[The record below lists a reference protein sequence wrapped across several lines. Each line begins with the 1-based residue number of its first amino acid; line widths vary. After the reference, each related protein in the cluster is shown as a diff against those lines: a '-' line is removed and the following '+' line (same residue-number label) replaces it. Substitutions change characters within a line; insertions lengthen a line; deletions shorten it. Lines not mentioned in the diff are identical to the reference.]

1 MKSFSLF
8 WMVVWAV
15 VFALAIVTIFWR
27 PAVYFLAVIA
37 LVFLVLFIHD
47 YREARGV

>member
-1 MKSFSLF
+1 MKSYNLF
-8 WMVVWAV
+8 WMVIWAV
-15 VFALAIVTIFWR
+15 VFALAIVAFFWR
-27 PAVYFLAVIA
+27 PAALFLAVLA